1 MMKLRRKKQNL
12 LTDRRGELI
21 FGVLGFFALL
31 LLLTIIFGE
40 IFKANSMYDQLD
52 DQLNRGVNL
61 AVKTAMYDSY
71 RQDKKNKMDVD
82 VAKREFYNYLHND
95 MKLNNA
101 LEKLSAGQEPY
112 AYKLIIK
119 DQDVKVDDN
128 ARMTVKATA
137 YVPIMGMASMQ
148 WELPITVKSRNMRV
162 DGL

>member
-1 MMKLRRKKQNL
+1 MPKEKNL

-21 FGVLGFFALL
+21 FGVLGFIALL
-31 LLLTIIFGE
+31 LLLTIVFGE
-40 IFKANSMYDQLD
+40 IFKANSMYDKLD

-82 VAKREFYNYLHND
+82 VAKREFYNYLHDD

-101 LEKLSAGQEPY
+101 LEKLSDGQKPY
-112 AYKLIIK
+112 AYKLVIK
-119 DQDVKVDDN
+119 DVQMDKD
-128 ARMTVKATA
+128 ARMTVKAA
-137 YVPIMGMASMQ
+137 VYVPIMGMPGMQ
-148 WELPITVKSRNMRV
+148 WDLPITVKSRNMRV